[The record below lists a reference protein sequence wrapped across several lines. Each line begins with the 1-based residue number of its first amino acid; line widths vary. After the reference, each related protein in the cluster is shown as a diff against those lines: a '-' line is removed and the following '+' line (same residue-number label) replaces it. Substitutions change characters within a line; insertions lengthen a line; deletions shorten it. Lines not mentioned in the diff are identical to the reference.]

1 MWSENYSMLLI
12 FSYCKPLWGIP
23 NQAQAEAALDH
34 THIFQW
40 QTIAMYTTLVASK
53 ALSTASGAL
62 IQKQTE
68 IMLIKSGADEIA
80 G

>member
-1 MWSENYSMLLI
+1 
-12 FSYCKPLWGIP
+12 
-23 NQAQAEAALDH
+23 
-34 THIFQW
+34 
-40 QTIAMYTTLVASK
+40 MYTTLVASK